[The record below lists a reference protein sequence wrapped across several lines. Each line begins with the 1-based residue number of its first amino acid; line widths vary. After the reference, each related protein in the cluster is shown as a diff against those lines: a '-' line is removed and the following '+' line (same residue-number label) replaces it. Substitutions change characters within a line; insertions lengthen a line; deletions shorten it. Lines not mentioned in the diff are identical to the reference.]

1 MKMPG
6 ATAVGGIRGAIPAS
20 EIRDLHDQVGKLQ
33 DLERHFRL
41 LLACLPP
48 VSPFVVGN
56 PCKRSLFSAAMQSPI
71 HFLRNADAL
80 AAAARFARSLDAA
93 GVPER
98 GAVACLLANT
108 PEYIAAY
115 RGSTWSGRRFTPMSG
130 RWTADDVAYVVGNCE
145 ADAVVVD
152 ARYAA
157 IALEGTRHIDPTR
170 RFLVGNAAV
179 VALPGFRPWSEVEAL
194 SGAPYEKPLC
204 GETMLYTSGTTGRP
218 KGVLRQN
225 TPKGPP
231 PTVTAQAGAAMMSAF
246 MPEGARAGIHLASAP
261 LYHAGPNTYCDG
273 ALLLGADLVLM
284 EHFDPEAFLAA
295 VERFRATSTFLV
307 PTHFVRL
314 LRLPPEV
321 RNRYDLSSLS
331 LVCHGSAPV
340 SVEVKRAM
348 LDWWG
353 PILYEFYGGT
363 EGGGVQIG
371 PTEWLAKPGSVG
383 RPRPGLELA
392 ILDDAGNAVPP
403 RAEGSVCFK
412 LDATPFE
419 YKGDPEKTRESR
431 HGDGYFSLGDIGYV
445 DEDGY
450 LFLCDRR
457 SDVIIS
463 GGVNLYPAKIES
475 VILGLPFV
483 ADCCVVGVPN
493 EEWGEEVRAVVQLCD
508 VDAHANEA
516 ERAKAAVA
524 IRAECRAKLSGP
536 ELPRAVDFDEALPRT
551 ETGKLARREIR
562 ERYWKGKGRKI

>member
-1 MKMPG
+1 
-6 ATAVGGIRGAIPAS
+6 
-20 EIRDLHDQVGKLQ
+20 
-33 DLERHFRL
+33 
-41 LLACLPP
+41 
-48 VSPFVVGN
+48 
-56 PCKRSLFSAAMQSPI
+56 
-71 HFLRNADAL
+71 
-80 AAAARFARSLDAA
+80 
-93 GVPER
+93 
-98 GAVACLLANT
+98 
-108 PEYIAAY
+108 
-115 RGSTWSGRRFTPMSG
+115 
-130 RWTADDVAYVVGNCE
+130 
-145 ADAVVVD
+145 
-152 ARYAA
+152 
-157 IALEGTRHIDPTR
+157 
-170 RFLVGNAAV
+170 
-179 VALPGFRPWSEVEAL
+179 
-194 SGAPYEKPLC
+194 
-204 GETMLYTSGTTGRP
+204 MLYTSGTTGRP

-231 PTVTAQAGAAMMSAF
+231 PTITAQAGAAMMSAF
-246 MPEGARAGIHLASAP
+246 MPEGARAGIHLAAAP

-284 EHFDPEAFLAA
+284 EHFDPEQFLATI
-295 VERFRATSTFLV
+295 ERHRATSTFLV

-321 RNRYDLSSLS
+321 RSRYDLSSLS

-340 SVEVKRAM
+340 SIEVKHAM

-371 PTEWLAKPGSVG
+371 PKEWLAKPGSVG

-392 ILDDAGNAVPP
+392 ILDDAGRPVPA
-403 RAEGSVCFK
+403 RSEGRVCFK

-508 VDAHANEA
+508 ASVHSSEPASDR
-516 ERAKAAVA
+516 ERTKAAEA
-524 IRAECRAKLSGP
+524 IRAACRAKLSGP
-536 ELPRAVDFDEALPRT
+536 EVPRSVDFDEALPRT
-551 ETGKLARREIR
+551 ETGKLARRAIR
-562 ERYWKGKGRKI
+562 ERYWKGKARRI

>member
-1 MKMPG
+1 VKSTLQVAP
-6 ATAVGGIRGAIPAS
+6 PANS
-20 EIRDLHDQVGKLQ
+20 ASLPLLVGK
-33 DLERHFRL
+33 R
-41 LLACLPP
+41 
-48 VSPFVVGN
+48 G
-56 PCKRSLFSAAMQSPI
+56 KRSLFSSAMQVPI

-80 AAAARFARSLDAA
+80 ASAARFARALDAA
-93 GVPER
+93 SVPAR

-108 PEYIAAY
+108 PEYIASY

-130 RWTADDVAYVVGNCE
+130 RWTAEDVAYVVENCE
-145 ADAVVVD
+145 ADAVIID
-152 ARYAA
+152 ARYAG
-157 IALEGTRHIDPTR
+157 IAREATRRIDPAR
-170 RFLVGNAAV
+170 RFLVGQAV
-179 VALPGFRPWSEVEAL
+179 GEPLAGFRPWSEVESL
-194 SGAPYEKPLC
+194 SGAAYDKPLC

-225 TPKGPP
+225 TPVGPP
-231 PTVTAQAGAAMMSAF
+231 PTLTARSGAAMLSAY

-314 LRLPPEV
+314 LRLPAEV

-371 PTEWLAKPGSVG
+371 PQEWLAKPGSVG

-392 ILDDAGNAVPP
+392 ILDDAGEPVAPK
-403 RAEGSVCFK
+403 AEGRVCFK

-508 VDAHANEA
+508 PKAHANAA
-516 ERAKAAVA
+516 ERTRAADA
-524 IRAECRAKLSGP
+524 IRAVCRAKLSGP
-536 ELPRAVDFDEALPRT
+536 EVPRSVDFDEALPRT
-551 ETGKLARREIR
+551 ETGKLARRAIR
-562 ERYWKGKGRKI
+562 SKYWEGRARRI

>member
-1 MKMPG
+1 MP
-6 ATAVGGIRGAIPAS
+6 
-20 EIRDLHDQVGKLQ
+20 
-33 DLERHFRL
+33 
-41 LLACLPP
+41 
-48 VSPFVVGN
+48 
-56 PCKRSLFSAAMQSPI
+56 SPI
-71 HFLRNADAL
+71 HFLRNADAI
-80 AAAARFARSLDAA
+80 ASAARFSRALDQA
-93 GVPER
+93 GVPTR
-98 GAVACLLANT
+98 GAVALLMANT

-115 RGSTWSGRRFTPMSG
+115 RGSTWSGRRLTPCST
-130 RWTADDVAYVVGNCE
+130 RWTAAEVAYVVENCE

-152 ARYAA
+152 ARYAE
-157 IALEGTRHIDPTR
+157 IALEGTRHINPSR
-170 RFLVGNAAV
+170 RFLVGTAIGNAGGP
-179 VALPGFRPWSEVEAL
+179 LEGFRPWSNVEAL
-194 SGAPYEKPLC
+194 SAAPYEKPLC
-204 GETMLYTSGTTGRP
+204 GENMLYTSGTTGRP
-218 KGVLRQN
+218 KGVLRHN
-225 TPKGPP
+225 TPSGPP
-231 PTVTAQAGAAMMSAF
+231 PTITAQSGAAMMTAF
-246 MPEGARAGIHLASAP
+246 LPEGARDGIHLVSSP
-261 LYHAGPNTYCDG
+261 LYHSGPNAYCDG

-284 EHFDPEAFLAA
+284 ERFEPEAFLAA
-295 VERFRATSTFLV
+295 VERYRATSTFLV

-340 SVEVKRAM
+340 SIEVKRAM
-348 LDWWG
+348 IDWWG

-371 PTEWLAKPGSVG
+371 SQEWLAKPGSVG

-392 ILDDAGNAVPP
+392 ILDDAGKSLPP
-403 RAEGSVCFK
+403 KAEGRVCFK

-419 YKGDPEKTRESR
+419 YKGDPEKTSESR

-475 VILGLPFV
+475 VILGLPIV

-508 VDAHANEA
+508 AGAHANEA
-516 ERAKAAVA
+516 ERAKAADA
-524 IRAECRAKLSGP
+524 IRAACRSKLSGP
-536 ELPRAVDFDEALPRT
+536 EVPRGVDFDEALPRT
-551 ETGKLARREIR
+551 ETGKLARRSIR
-562 ERYWKGKGRKI
+562 DRYWEGKGRRI